1 MYSIYYVVNK
11 EMSAQIYEQQYADM
25 KQIYMRLC
33 EMDVDP
39 WAEITDR
46 LCRVLIGC
54 GVIINNNWRLCT
66 SW

>member
-1 MYSIYYVVNK
+1 MKPQLYEYLTDKQCKTIVLYFSLCLTMYSIYYVVNK

-39 WAEITDR
+39 
-46 LCRVLIGC
+46 
-54 GVIINNNWRLCT
+54 
-66 SW
+66 